1 MNMGVPQ
8 EEVETTK
15 PSRRKRFGRM
25 VFLLGLALIVID
37 IITSLLISIV
47 AAYSGLGTPIAT
59 PIILSAIDQNLVIGI
74 TTCYTGT
81 GYNDGYQM
89 TFTWGPDSPSNYSQI
104 ESNITN
110 LTVVFTITAHDGN

>member
-1 MNMGVPQ
+1 MGMNMGIPQ

-47 AAYSGLGTPIAT
+47 AAYSGLGTPIANVEYLHFLLVVSGILLLFAGFAAALLPEGPSDDGIWIMKMG
-59 PIILSAIDQNLVIGI
+59 PIV
-74 TTCYTGT
+74 
-81 GYNDGYQM
+81 
-89 TFTWGPDSPSNYSQI
+89 
-104 ESNITN
+104 
-110 LTVVFTITAHDGN
+110 GNP